1 MSNPLYNQFGGNSND
16 NFITNLMNEA
26 RQLRQ
31 SIQGDPREI
40 VQNLV
45 NQGKISQQDLNRV
58 FPMANQIAN
67 MMRK

>member
-1 MSNPLYNQFGGNSND
+1 MSNPLYNQFGGNGND
-16 NFITNLMNEA
+16 NFIANIMNEA
-26 RQLRQ
+26 KQLRQ

-40 VQNLV
+40 VQSLV

-67 MMRK
+67 MMRR

>member
-16 NFITNLMNEA
+16 NFIANIMNEA
-26 RQLRQ
+26 KQLRQ

-40 VQNLV
+40 VQSLV

-67 MMRK
+67 MMRR

>member
-1 MSNPLYNQFGGNSND
+1 MSNPLYNQYGRNGNED
-16 NFITNLMNEA
+16 FMTNLMNEA

-45 NQGKISQQDLNRV
+45 NQGKISQQDINRV

-67 MMRK
+67 MMRR